1 MTIDTETEAIRYQAT
16 KLAKDIANRKF
27 TRKSTQSIKA
37 SNYVELVR
45 EPEFLEFIKN
55 LQQQVLLE
63 AKKNNTS
70 IGQAKATVAS
80 KVTGIP
86 TTKKGQ
92 VEFGTKFEPI
102 NSEQYKPF
110 KWADYIQLEE
120 EFDDIVSIIEDEDQ
134 PNILLEADAGVGKT
148 TMAYELGVKFNSK
161 VVAYS
166 CSSGTREGDLRG
178 RVLNTNG
185 LFQLGYLI
193 VAVEIANEEGIC
205 ILYLDELN
213 ALEPELQ
220 KMLNSLLDD
229 RRLIN
234 ANSKLFRINKGAKL
248 IVIATMNPSSYAG
261 TVPLNPDL
269 RSRFCG
275 LIMPFPTSN
284 HLSKVVDW
292 TGIPE
297 DDVQLP
303 LIQLATDVFQY
314 KVHGDVDYVITTR
327 DLKDFCRKYRNF
339 KKRGKTAQQCL
350 DKALAFTIYIKFGDK
365 TEKELVEKSANDTF
379 PEQVEAQV

>member
-1 MTIDTETEAIRYQAT
+1 MTIDTETEALRYQAT

-27 TRKSTQSIKA
+27 TRKSTQAIKA

-45 EPEFLEFIKN
+45 EPEFLDFIKG

-63 AKKNNTS
+63 AKKSNTS

-80 KVTGIP
+80 KVTGIS
-86 TTKKGQ
+86 Q
-92 VEFGTKFEPI
+92 TKFEPI
-102 NSEQYKPF
+102 NSEQFKPF
-110 KWADYIQLEE
+110 KWADYIQLES

-148 TMAYELGVKFNSK
+148 TMAYELGVKFNAK

-178 RVLNTNG
+178 RTLNTNG

-229 RRLIN
+229 RRVIN
-234 ANSKLFRINKGAKL
+234 ANSKMFRINKGCKL

-275 LIMPFPTSN
+275 LIMPFPTAD
-284 HLSKVVDW
+284 HLTKVVDW
-292 TGIPE
+292 TDIPE
-297 DDVQLP
+297 DVKNS

-314 KVHGDVDYVITTR
+314 KVHGDVDYVVTTR

-339 KKRGKTAQQCL
+339 KKRGKTAQECL
-350 DKALAFTIYIKFGDK
+350 DKSLAFTIYIKFGDK
-365 TEKELVEKSANDTF
+365 AEKELVEKSANDTF
-379 PEQVEAQV
+379 PDQLAGVGTT

>member
-16 KLAKDIANRKF
+16 KIAKDIANRKF

-45 EPEFLEFIKN
+45 EPEFLDFIKS

-63 AKKNNTS
+63 AKKNSNTS

-80 KVTGIP
+80 KVTGIS
-86 TTKKGQ
+86 Q
-92 VEFGTKFEPI
+92 TKFEPI
-102 NSEQYKPF
+102 NSEQFKPF
-110 KWADYIQLEE
+110 KWADYIQLES

-148 TMAYELGVKFNSK
+148 TMAYELGVKFNAK

-178 RVLNTNG
+178 RTLNTNG

-234 ANSKLFRINKGAKL
+234 ANSKMFRINKGCKL

-275 LIMPFPTSN
+275 LILPFPTPE
-284 HLSKVVDW
+284 HLTKVVDW

-297 DDVQLP
+297 DVKNS
-303 LIQLATDVFQY
+303 LIQLSTDIFQY
-314 KVHGDVDYVITTR
+314 KVHGDVDYVVTTR

-339 KKRGKTAQQCL
+339 KKRSKTAQECL

-379 PEQVEAQV
+379 AEQVAGAV

>member
-1 MTIDTETEAIRYQAT
+1 MTIDTETEALRYQAT

-27 TRKSTQSIKA
+27 TRKSTQAIKA

-45 EPEFLEFIKN
+45 EPEFLDFIKG

-63 AKKNNTS
+63 AKKSNTS

-80 KVTGIP
+80 KVTGIS
-86 TTKKGQ
+86 Q
-92 VEFGTKFEPI
+92 TKFEPI
-102 NSEQYKPF
+102 NSEQFKPF
-110 KWADYIQLEE
+110 KWADYIQLES

-148 TMAYELGVKFNSK
+148 TMAYELGVKFNAK

-178 RVLNTNG
+178 RTLNTNG

-234 ANSKLFRINKGAKL
+234 ANSKLFRINKGCKL

-275 LIMPFPTSN
+275 LIMPFPTAD
-284 HLSKVVDW
+284 HLTKVVDW
-292 TGIPE
+292 TDIPE
-297 DDVQLP
+297 DVKNS

-314 KVHGDVDYVITTR
+314 KVHGDVDYVVTTR

-339 KKRGKTAQQCL
+339 KKRGKTAQECL
-350 DKALAFTIYIKFGDK
+350 DKSLAFTIYIKFGDK

-379 PEQVEAQV
+379 ADQLTGTV

>member
-1 MTIDTETEAIRYQAT
+1 MTIDTETEALRYQAT

-27 TRKSTQSIKA
+27 TRKSTQAIKA

-45 EPEFLEFIKN
+45 EPEFLDFIKG
-55 LQQQVLLE
+55 LQQQVLLT
-63 AKKNNTS
+63 AKKNNTT

-80 KVTGIP
+80 KVTGIS
-86 TTKKGQ
+86 Q
-92 VEFGTKFEPI
+92 TKFEPI
-102 NSEQYKPF
+102 NSEQFKPF
-110 KWADYIQLEE
+110 KWANYIQLEE

-148 TMAYELGVKFNSK
+148 TMAYELGVKFNAK

-178 RVLNTNG
+178 RTLNTNG

-234 ANSKLFRINKGAKL
+234 ANSKLFRINKGCKL

-275 LIMPFPTSN
+275 LIMPFPTAD
-284 HLSKVVDW
+284 HLTKVVDW
-292 TGIPE
+292 TDIPE
-297 DDVQLP
+297 DVKNS

-314 KVHGDVDYVITTR
+314 KVHGDVDYVVTTR

-339 KKRGKTAQQCL
+339 KKRGKTAQECL
-350 DKALAFTIYIKFGDK
+350 DKSLAFTIYIKFGDK

-379 PEQVEAQV
+379 ADQLTGTV

>member
-1 MTIDTETEAIRYQAT
+1 
-16 KLAKDIANRKF
+16 
-27 TRKSTQSIKA
+27 
-37 SNYVELVR
+37 
-45 EPEFLEFIKN
+45 
-55 LQQQVLLE
+55 
-63 AKKNNTS
+63 
-70 IGQAKATVAS
+70 
-80 KVTGIP
+80 
-86 TTKKGQ
+86 
-92 VEFGTKFEPI
+92 
-102 NSEQYKPF
+102 
-110 KWADYIQLEE
+110 
-120 EFDDIVSIIEDEDQ
+120 
-134 PNILLEADAGVGKT
+134 
-148 TMAYELGVKFNSK
+148 MAYELGVKFNSK

-166 CSSGTREGDLRG
+166 CSSGTREGDLKG
-178 RVLNTNG
+178 RTLNTNG
-185 LFQLGYLI
+185 LFQLGYLV

-234 ANSKLFRINKGAKL
+234 ANSKLFRINKGCKL

-275 LIMPFPTSN
+275 LIMPFPTAN

-297 DDVQLP
+297 DDVRLP
-303 LIQLATDVFQY
+303 LIQLATDIFQY
-314 KVHGDVDYVITTR
+314 KVHGDVDYVVTTR

-339 KKRGKTAQQCL
+339 KKRGKTAQECL
-350 DKALAFTIYIKFGDK
+350 DKSLAFTIYIKFGDK
-365 TEKELVEKSANDTF
+365 AEKELVEKSANDTF
-379 PEQVEAQV
+379 PDQLAGVGTT

>member
-1 MTIDTETEAIRYQAT
+1 M
-16 KLAKDIANRKF
+16 
-27 TRKSTQSIKA
+27 
-37 SNYVELVR
+37 
-45 EPEFLEFIKN
+45 
-55 LQQQVLLE
+55 
-63 AKKNNTS
+63 
-70 IGQAKATVAS
+70 
-80 KVTGIP
+80 
-86 TTKKGQ
+86 
-92 VEFGTKFEPI
+92 
-102 NSEQYKPF
+102 
-110 KWADYIQLEE
+110 
-120 EFDDIVSIIEDEDQ
+120 
-134 PNILLEADAGVGKT
+134 
-148 TMAYELGVKFNSK
+148 
-161 VVAYS
+161 
-166 CSSGTREGDLRG
+166 
-178 RVLNTNG
+178 
-185 LFQLGYLI
+185 FQLGYHI

-234 ANSKLFRINKGAKL
+234 ANSKMFRINKGCKL

-275 LIMPFPTSN
+275 LIMPFPTAD
-284 HLSKVVDW
+284 HLTKVVDW

-297 DDVQLP
+297 DDVKNP

-314 KVHGDVDYVITTR
+314 KVHGDVDYVVTTR

-339 KKRGKTAQQCL
+339 KKRGKTAQECL

-365 TEKELVEKSANDTF
+365 AEKELVEKSANDTF
-379 PEQVEAQV
+379 PDQLAGTV

>member
-37 SNYVELVR
+37 SSYVELVR
-45 EPEFLEFIKN
+45 EPEFLDFIKN

-63 AKKNNTS
+63 AKKNNTT
-70 IGQAKATVAS
+70 IGQAKAIVAS
-80 KVTGIP
+80 KVTGIS
-86 TTKKGQ
+86 Q
-92 VEFGTKFEPI
+92 TKFEPI
-102 NSEQYKPF
+102 NSEQFKPF

-148 TMAYELGVKFNSK
+148 TMAYELGVKFNAK

-178 RVLNTNG
+178 RTLNTNG

-234 ANSKLFRINKGAKL
+234 ANSKMFRINKGCKL

-275 LIMPFPTSN
+275 LIMPFPTAD
-284 HLSKVVDW
+284 HLTKVVDW

-297 DDVQLP
+297 DDVKNP

-314 KVHGDVDYVITTR
+314 KVHGDVDYVVTTR

-339 KKRGKTAQQCL
+339 KKRGKTAQECL

-365 TEKELVEKSANDTF
+365 AEKELVEKSANDTF
-379 PEQVEAQV
+379 PDQLAGTV

>member
-37 SNYVELVR
+37 SSYVELVR
-45 EPEFLEFIKN
+45 EPEFLDFIKN

-63 AKKNNTS
+63 AKKNNTT

-80 KVTGIP
+80 KVTGIS
-86 TTKKGQ
+86 Q
-92 VEFGTKFEPI
+92 TKFEPI
-102 NSEQYKPF
+102 NSEQFKPF

-148 TMAYELGVKFNSK
+148 TMAYELGVKFNAK

-178 RVLNTNG
+178 RTLNTNG

-234 ANSKLFRINKGAKL
+234 ANSKMFRINKGCKL

-275 LIMPFPTSN
+275 LIMPFPTAD
-284 HLSKVVDW
+284 HLTKVVDW

-297 DDVQLP
+297 DDVKNP

-314 KVHGDVDYVITTR
+314 KVHGDVDYVVTTR

-339 KKRGKTAQQCL
+339 KKRGKTAQECL

-365 TEKELVEKSANDTF
+365 AEKELVEKSANDTF
-379 PEQVEAQV
+379 PDQLAGTV

>member
-45 EPEFLEFIKN
+45 EPEFLDFIKS
-55 LQQQVLLE
+55 LQQQVLLT
-63 AKKNNTS
+63 AKKNNTT

-80 KVTGIP
+80 KVTGIS
-86 TTKKGQ
+86 Q
-92 VEFGTKFEPI
+92 TKFEPI
-102 NSEQYKPF
+102 NSEQFKPF
-110 KWADYIQLEE
+110 KWANYIQLEE

-148 TMAYELGVKFNSK
+148 TMAYELGVKFNAK

-178 RVLNTNG
+178 RTLNTNG

-234 ANSKLFRINKGAKL
+234 ANSKLFRINKGCKL

-275 LIMPFPTSN
+275 LIMPFPTAD
-284 HLSKVVDW
+284 HLTKVVDW
-292 TGIPE
+292 TDIPE
-297 DDVQLP
+297 DVKNS

-314 KVHGDVDYVITTR
+314 KVHGDVDYVVTTR

-339 KKRGKTAQQCL
+339 KKRGKTAQECL
-350 DKALAFTIYIKFGDK
+350 DKSLAFTIYIKFGDK

-379 PEQVEAQV
+379 ADQLTGTV

>member
-1 MTIDTETEAIRYQAT
+1 MIDKETDAIRYKAT
-16 KLAKDIANRKF
+16 LLARKIASNKF

-37 SNYVELVR
+37 SSYVELVR
-45 EPEFLEFIKN
+45 EPEFLEFIKG
-55 LQQQVLLE
+55 LQEQVLLE
-63 AKKNNTS
+63 ARKSNTS
-70 IGQAKATVAS
+70 ISQAKATVAS
-80 KVTGIP
+80 KVTGIS
-86 TTKKGQ
+86 Q
-92 VEFGTKFEPI
+92 TKFEPI
-102 NSEQYKPF
+102 NSEQFKPF
-110 KWADYIQLEE
+110 KWADYIQLET
-120 EFDDIVSIIEDEDQ
+120 EFDDICGIIEDEDQ

-148 TMAYELGVKFNSK
+148 TMAYEIGVKFNSK

-166 CSSGTREGDLRG
+166 CSSGTREGDLKG
-178 RVLNTNG
+178 RTLNTNG
-185 LFQLGYLI
+185 LFQLGYLV

-220 KMLNSLLDD
+220 KMLNSILDD

-234 ANSKLFRINKGAKL
+234 ANSKMFRLKKGAKL

-275 LIMPFPTSN
+275 LIMPFPTAD
-284 HLSKVVDW
+284 HLTKVVDW
-292 TGIPE
+292 TNIPE
-297 DDVQLP
+297 DQVKLP
-303 LIQLATDVFQY
+303 LIQLSTDIFQY
-314 KVHGDVDYVITTR
+314 KVRGDVDYVITTR

-339 KKRGKTAQQCL
+339 KKRGMTPQQCL
-350 DKALAFTIYIKFGDK
+350 DKALAFTVYIKFGDK

-379 PEQVEAQV
+379 PRQDPSLAQV

>member
-1 MTIDTETEAIRYQAT
+1 MIDKETDIIRYKAT
-16 KLAKDIANRKF
+16 LLARKIASEKF
-27 TRKSTQSIKA
+27 SRKSTKA
-37 SNYVELVR
+37 LKSSSYVELVR
-45 EPEFLEFIKN
+45 EPEFLDFIKG

-63 AKKNNTS
+63 AKTKNIS
-70 IGQAKATVAS
+70 IGQAKQVVAS

-86 TTKKGQ
+86 ASS
-92 VEFGTKFEPI
+92 TKFEPI
-102 NSEQYKPF
+102 NSEQFKPF
-110 KWADYIQLEE
+110 KWADYIQLDH
-120 EFDDIVSIIEDEDQ
+120 EFDDICSIIEDEDQ

-166 CSSGTREGDLRG
+166 CSSGTREGDLKG
-178 RVLNTNG
+178 RTLNTNG
-185 LFQLGYLI
+185 LFQLGYLV

-220 KMLNSLLDD
+220 KMLNSILDD

-234 ANSKLFRINKGAKL
+234 ANSKMFRLNKGAKL

-275 LIMPFPTSN
+275 LIMPFPTAE
-284 HLSKVVDW
+284 HLTKVVDW

-297 DDVQLP
+297 DDVKLP
-303 LIQLATDVFQY
+303 LIQLATDIFQY
-314 KVHGDVDYVITTR
+314 KVRGDVDYVITTR

-339 KKRGKTAQQCL
+339 HKRGKTAQECL
-350 DKALAFTIYIKFGDK
+350 DKSLAFTIYIKFGDK

-379 PEQVEAQV
+379 PEQDTVVSQT